1 MSRLAIVCFKDSKYS
16 ESEKYFKVALKAIER
31 ITNNP
36 QSIFNANLNLLAL
49 YFHINIDKA

>member
-1 MSRLAIVCFKDSKYS
+1 MSKLAVVCFRDSKYT
-16 ESEKYFKVALKAIER
+16 ESEKYFKVALKAIES

-49 YFHINIDKA
+49 YFHINIDKT

>member
-1 MSRLAIVCFKDSKYS
+1 MNKLAIVCFNDSKYT

-36 QSIFNANLNLLAL
+36 QSIFNANLNLLSL
-49 YFHINIDKA
+49 YLRINIDKA